1 MSVALKAELERMRSS
16 MANMVRVGP
25 VHAVDAK
32 RGYRL
37 KLGQDADGQPFLS
50 PWLPHPETGKTSVPL
65 KVGQIVGVVSAN
77 GDLRQGAM
85 FRGGYSDANASPNDD
100 MAANVFEDAGVRVEV
115 KAGQLIVTIDDA
127 VLTLS
132 GQGIREVVGGVEHL
146 ISSDGLRTTG
156 GAITHDGRNIGSDHV
171 HKGVVKGGALTEE
184 PV

>member
-1 MSVALKAELERMRSS
+1 MSVALKTELERMRSA

-37 KLGQDADGQPFLS
+37 KLGQDAEGQPFLS

-85 FRGGYSDANASPNDD
+85 FRGGYSEANASPNDD
-100 MAANVFEDAGVRVEV
+100 MAANVFEDAGVRVEI
-115 KAGQLIVTIDDA
+115 GGGELRLII
-127 VLTLS
+127 
-132 GQGIREVVGGVEHL
+132 GGVTWTFSGAGEAQA
-146 ISSDGLRTTG
+146 G
-156 GAITHDGRNIGSDHV
+156 GQKTHDDLNVGSTHR
-171 HKGVVKGGALTEE
+171 HTGVVVGGALTEG